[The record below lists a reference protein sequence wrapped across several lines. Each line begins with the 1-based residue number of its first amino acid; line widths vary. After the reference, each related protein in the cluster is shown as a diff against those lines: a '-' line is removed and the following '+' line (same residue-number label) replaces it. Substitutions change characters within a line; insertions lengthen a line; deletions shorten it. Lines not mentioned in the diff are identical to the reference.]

1 MTLLK
6 NQTST
11 STLNLTPAIEDAVAA
26 FGRLSVD
33 ERLGLLLVIYQNLGS
48 SLTSIPAG
56 AARLFLTQ
64 GLLYRIQQMPPGEQ
78 LVAIG
83 NLLTHSDTPISR
95 QYGLFAPNTK
105 LAFWYQL
112 FEWMSTGE
120 IVPPVD
126 SYKLSSP
133 ASGLLKAIASLDLNE
148 QIAVVRLIADG
159 MGVSPLSEMALT
171 SHE

>member
-1 MTLLK
+1 MTFLT

-11 STLNLTPAIEDAVAA
+11 STLDPTPAIEDAVAA
-26 FGRLSVD
+26 FGRLPVD
-33 ERLGLLLVIYQNLGS
+33 ERLGLLWIIYQNLGS
-48 SLTSIPAG
+48 SLTQIPAG

-64 GLLYRIQQMPPGEQ
+64 GLLHRIKQMSPPEQ
-78 LVAIG
+78 LAAIG
-83 NLLTHSDTPISR
+83 NLLTNSDTPITR

-112 FEWMSTGE
+112 FEWMSQGE
-120 IVPPVD
+120 VAPPAD
-126 SYKLSSP
+126 GYKLSSP
-133 ASGLLKAIASLDLNE
+133 ALGLLKAIASLDLNE

-171 SHE
+171 SDE